1 MENPV
6 KDFYLFKGFNCA
18 QTMVILSSKRYNF
31 EVSND
36 LINAMAGLGGGLQT
50 ESLCGVVSGG
60 VMALSLI
67 FPDKDIQN
75 QAIVSFQDKLKTK
88 LPSFSCKEIKKSHR
102 DENDKC
108 LNVVETAFDSLTEV
122 VNKITK
128 KTD

>member
-6 KDFYLFKGFNCA
+6 KDFYLIKGFNCA
-18 QTMVILSSKRYNF
+18 QTMVFLASQRFCF

-36 LINAMAGLGGGLQT
+36 LINAMSGLGGGLQT
-50 ESLCGVVSGG
+50 ENLCGVVSGG

-67 FPDKDIQN
+67 FTDKDIQN
-75 QAIVSFQDKLKTK
+75 QAIVSFQDILKSKLS
-88 LPSFSCKEIKKSHR
+88 SFSCKEIKKSHR

-108 LNVVETAFDSLTEV
+108 LNVVETAFESLTEA
-122 VNKITK
+122 VNIITK